1 MSWAKD
7 DHSAPDGQRLLRAIT
22 RGVVLNTPA
31 RLAMVTAIRLH
42 EDRMT
47 DRPVSEMSF
56 EDAMKELEAVVG
68 QLERGDVAL
77 DQSIKL
83 YERGAELKKRC
94 EAKLKEAEEKVAAI
108 TLDGEG
114 QPVAVTPVEGL

>member
-1 MSWAKD
+1 MS
-7 DHSAPDGQRLLRAIT
+7 
-22 RGVVLNTPA
+22 
-31 RLAMVTAIRLH
+31 
-42 EDRMT
+42 E
-47 DRPVSEMSF
+47 RPVSEMSF
-56 EDAMKELEAVVG
+56 EEAMKELETVVG

-83 YERGAELKKRC
+83 YERGADLKKRC

-114 QPVAVTPVEGL
+114 QPVTLKPVEGL